1 MKRFWNRIH
10 RDSKGFTLIELLFV
24 VAILGVLAAI
34 VLPNFAGV
42 IGEGQTE
49 SAAQELAIVQT
60 AMDTMMARAGLDTVT
75 PVLVGDA
82 TSDMIDF
89 PDAINHLYPNYLR
102 RATTNGTY
110 YVGASGNVT
119 QVLTGYEP

>member
-42 IGEGQTE
+42 IGEGETE
-49 SAAQELAIVQT
+49 SAAMELDIIQT
-60 AMDTMMARAGLDTVT
+60 AMDTMMARAGQDTVT

-82 TSDMIDF
+82 TSDMSDF
-89 PDAINHLYPNYLR
+89 PDAVYHLYPDYLR
-102 RATTNGTY
+102 TSTTQGTY
-110 YVGASGNVT
+110 YVGASGNVS
-119 QVLTGYEP
+119 QASPGY